1 MSNKVIIFEE
11 IKVNRKEPINFKDE
25 DAYLF
30 QHELKKIIPKSYLQ
44 ELNQPLIVNNS
55 ILDLRNLNF
64 HFKHTFYKSHSISKI
79 AKDTLKNIIYSNKG
93 TENLDKGVWIVN
105 SKSRNFGHWIIDAM
119 CRLMLIPDRY
129 KDYPVLLPSSFNI
142 DWIIEIFEYLNINYI
157 LLENNQKYKV
167 NELILTSDAHPSGN
181 FNPEIVKKLRNIF
194 LDKAEKNSNE
204 IENRVWAYR
213 EHISRAVGN
222 FEQIEKILYKYN
234 FQLVKT
240 EQLNL
245 VEKINLFKN
254 TEILAGT
261 HSSGLVNMIFMS
273 KGSKLFEVRDYQ
285 DTHKNA
291 LFSLASALDIDYF
304 YTERSESLVDGD
316 GKIDPIKF
324 EESLME
330 CL

>member
-1 MSNKVIIFEE
+1 MANKLIIFEKLE
-11 IKVNRKEPINFKDE
+11 VNRKKPVNFKEE

-30 QHELKKIIPKSYLQ
+30 QHEFKKVIPESYL
-44 ELNQPLIVNNS
+44 LKLSQPIVINNS
-55 ILDLRNLNF
+55 IFDFKNLTF
-64 HFKHTFYKSHSISKI
+64 HFKHTFYKSHSNSKL
-79 AKDTLKNIIYSNKG
+79 AKDTIKNIIYAKKDIK
-93 TENLDKGVWIVN
+93 NLDKGIWIVN

-129 KDYPVLLPSSFNI
+129 KNYPVLLPSTFNI
-142 DWIIEIFEYLNINYI
+142 NWIIEIFDYLKIEYI
-157 LLENNQKYKV
+157 LLENNQKYKL

-181 FNPEIVKKLRNIF
+181 FNPDIVKKLRNIF
-194 LDKAEKNSNE
+194 LEKLDKSNE
-204 IENRVWAYR
+204 KKVNRVWAYR

-222 FEQIEKILYKYN
+222 FEQIEKILIKYN

-254 TEILAGT
+254 TEVLAGT
-261 HSSGLVNMIFMS
+261 HSSGLVNMIFME

-285 DTHKNA
+285 DSHKNA
-291 LFSLASALDIDYF
+291 LFSLASALGIDYF
-304 YTERSESLVDGD
+304 YTERSESLIEGD
-316 GKIDPIKF
+316 GNIDPIMF
-324 EESLME
+324 EESLKK